1 MATAMESQINGQSR
15 AMDFKHRVLAMN
27 KASEGKSSNSV
38 MAVSGQR
45 PTASARTRSN
55 AAESPESP
63 NGLIPPHEPL

>member
-1 MATAMESQINGQSR
+1 MAQRLLPILPAGSTLITDTLNVRQPAVIKRS
-15 AMDFKHRVLAMN
+15 
-27 KASEGKSSNSV
+27 ASASI
-38 MAVSGQR
+38 AQR